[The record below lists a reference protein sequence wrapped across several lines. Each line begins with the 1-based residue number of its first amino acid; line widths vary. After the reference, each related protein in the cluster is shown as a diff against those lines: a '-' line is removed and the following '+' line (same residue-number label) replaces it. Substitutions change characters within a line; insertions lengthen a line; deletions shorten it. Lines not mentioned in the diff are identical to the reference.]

1 MIINAKAVPLPL
13 SELYASPTLK
23 APNIVKNIGI
33 KVNIEITVCMI
44 KYVTTVEPQ
53 YFQKGDFPSLFG

>member
-1 MIINAKAVPLPL
+1 MIIKTKAVPLP
-13 SELYASPTLK
+13 SPKSPSFTLK

-44 KYVTTVEPQ
+44 KYVTTVDPQ